1 MYFKSFST
9 DTHNPR
15 MITIKKSAPAASE
28 TALLWALLIGNFV
41 IGTGVM
47 LVPGTLNNIASSM
60 QVNVATAGQL
70 ITAGALTVCI
80 GAPLLA
86 FAAGRMDRRN
96 LLAASMLWYALL
108 HAACVL
114 APGFATLMG
123 LRILALISAAIFT
136 PQAAAVAGALVSPER
151 RGRAITTVFLGWS
164 LASVVGSPLSALVGG
179 TYGWRVA
186 FGILAVMALLCAAWV
201 WRVIPAGVRP
211 PAISAAL
218 WRQTLQS
225 KLLLLTLA
233 ITAVSSSGQFAQFA
247 YFSPYIAQVLNGSAR
262 DVALI
267 FAVFG
272 AFGVIGSFAVS
283 RMIDRIGPP
292 KAVMITLA
300 LMALSLLLWPL
311 GTQVSLM
318 ALVCIPW
325 GLGCFSCNS
334 AQQAR
339 LVALAPA
346 MASVSVALNTSALYL
361 GQGVGSAVGG
371 VMIAQGGM
379 LHLHWAGLALVLLAM
394 LLSWQ
399 AQRMATQ
406 GATA

>member
-1 MYFKSFST
+1 
-9 DTHNPR
+9 
-15 MITIKKSAPAASE
+15 
-28 TALLWALLIGNFV
+28 
-41 IGTGVM
+41 
-47 LVPGTLNNIASSM
+47 
-60 QVNVATAGQL
+60 
-70 ITAGALTVCI
+70 
-80 GAPLLA
+80 
-86 FAAGRMDRRN
+86 
-96 LLAASMLWYALL
+96 
-108 HAACVL
+108 
-114 APGFATLMG
+114 
-123 LRILALISAAIFT
+123 
-136 PQAAAVAGALVSPER
+136 
-151 RGRAITTVFLGWS
+151 
-164 LASVVGSPLSALVGG
+164 
-179 TYGWRVA
+179 
-186 FGILAVMALLCAAWV
+186 
-201 WRVIPAGVRP
+201 
-211 PAISAAL
+211 
-218 WRQTLQS
+218 
-225 KLLLLTLA
+225 LLLTLA

>member
-1 MYFKSFST
+1 VYFKSFST
-9 DTHNPR
+9 HTHNPR
-15 MITIKKSAPAASE
+15 MITLKKSASTASE
-28 TALLWALLIGNFV
+28 SALLWALLIGNFV

-80 GAPLLA
+80 SAPLLA
-86 FAAGRMDRRN
+86 FAAGRIDRRK

-108 HAACVL
+108 HAACAL
-114 APGFATLMG
+114 APDFATLMG
-123 LRILALISAAIFT
+123 LRVLALISAAIFT

-164 LASVVGSPLSALVGG
+164 LASVVGSPLSALLGG
-179 TYGWRVA
+179 TYGWRLA
-186 FGILAVMALLCAAWV
+186 FGLLAVLALLCAAWV

-233 ITAVSSSGQFAQFA
+233 ITAVSSSGQFVQFA
-247 YFSPYIAQVLNGSAR
+247 YFSPYVAQVLNGSAR
-262 DVALI
+262 DVAVI

-272 AFGVIGSFAVS
+272 AFGVMGSFAVS

-292 KAVMITLA
+292 QAVMMTLA

-311 GTQVSLM
+311 GMQVSLL

-361 GQGVGSAVGG
+361 GQGMGSALGG
-371 VMIAQGGM
+371 AMIAQGGM

-399 AQRMATQ
+399 AQRMAAPA
-406 GATA
+406 ATA

>member
-151 RGRAITTVFLGWS
+151 RGRAITTVFLGRRHVWLARS
-164 LASVVGSPLSALVGG
+164 LRHPRGDGAAVRGMGVAGDSRWRATTCDQRSPLA
-179 TYGWRVA
+179 A
-186 FGILAVMALLCAAWV
+186 NAAIQIIAADFGDH
-201 WRVIPAGVRP
+201 G
-211 PAISAAL
+211 
-218 WRQTLQS
+218 
-225 KLLLLTLA
+225 
-233 ITAVSSSGQFAQFA
+233 
-247 YFSPYIAQVLNGSAR
+247 
-262 DVALI
+262 
-267 FAVFG
+267 
-272 AFGVIGSFAVS
+272 GVI
-283 RMIDRIGPP
+283 
-292 KAVMITLA
+292 
-300 LMALSLLLWPL
+300 
-311 GTQVSLM
+311 
-318 ALVCIPW
+318 
-325 GLGCFSCNS
+325 
-334 AQQAR
+334 
-339 LVALAPA
+339 
-346 MASVSVALNTSALYL
+346 
-361 GQGVGSAVGG
+361 
-371 VMIAQGGM
+371 
-379 LHLHWAGLALVLLAM
+379 
-394 LLSWQ
+394 
-399 AQRMATQ
+399 
-406 GATA
+406 